1 MDAKPAKAGVGLAAS
16 VLASEDMVDKH
27 IIDIPQSVTDRAIMR
42 RGARH
47 VFNDIDPARTALLVI
62 DLQRAYVADATAV
75 PSARGIVD
83 NVNRLAATLREA
95 GGRVVWI
102 KDTRDED
109 SPTARWP
116 RFVEFC
122 ASEWGEELTRALS
135 PSHPGHELYDGLDV
149 DAADDIVLKT
159 RFSALIQGS
168 SDLHERLTRQGIDTV
183 IVTGTVTNVCCEST
197 ARDAMMLNYKV
208 HFVADAT
215 AARTDDEHNATLA
228 NMLLWFADVRTTNEI
243 LTLIEAAAATQQAEP
258 GMVNAAHRASA

>member
-1 MDAKPAKAGVGLAAS
+1 MDVAAS
-16 VLASEDMVDKH
+16 LFASEGIVDKH
-27 IIDIPQSVTDRAIMR
+27 IIDIPQSVIDRAVMR

-47 VFNDIDPARTALLVI
+47 VFDSIDPARTALLVI

-83 NVNRLAATLREA
+83 NVNQLANALRTA

-102 KDTRDED
+102 KDTRDEQ

-116 RFVEFC
+116 RFSEFC
-122 ASEWGEELTRALS
+122 ASAWGEELTRALS
-135 PSHPGHELYDGLDV
+135 PSHPGHELYDGLAV
-149 DAADDIVLKT
+149 DAADDVVLKT
-159 RFSALIQGS
+159 RFSAFIQGS

-208 HFVADAT
+208 HFVADGT
-215 AARTDDEHNATLA
+215 AARTDAEHNATLA
-228 NMLLWFADVRTTNEI
+228 NMLLWFTDVRTTDEI
-243 LTLIEAAAATQQAEP
+243 VALIETAAGIPQAEP
-258 GMVNAAHRASA
+258 GTANAAHRKSA

>member
-1 MDAKPAKAGVGLAAS
+1 M
-16 VLASEDMVDKH
+16 DKH
-27 IIDIPQSVTDRAIMR
+27 VIDIPQAVIDRAIMR
-42 RGARH
+42 RGSRY
-47 VFNDIDPARTALLVI
+47 VFDCIDLARTALLVI

-83 NVNRLAATLREA
+83 NVNLLATALRKA

-102 KDTRDED
+102 KDTLDEA
-109 SPTARWP
+109 SPEARWP

-122 ASEWGEELTRALS
+122 ASDWGIELTRALS
-135 PSHPGHELYDGLDV
+135 PSHPGHQLYEGLEV
-149 DAADDIVLKT
+149 GPADDIVLKT

-183 IVTGTVTNVCCEST
+183 IITGTVTNVCCEST

-208 HFVADAT
+208 HFVSDGT

-228 NMLLWFADVRTTNEI
+228 NMLLWFADVRTTEEV
-243 LTLIEAAAATQQAEP
+243 LALIEAAATRAES
-258 GMVNAAHRASA
+258 GTVNAAHHTSA

>member
-1 MDAKPAKAGVGLAAS
+1 VRHCRHPAALRF
-16 VLASEDMVDKH
+16 ASEETMDGHV
-27 IIDIPQSVTDRAIMR
+27 IDIPQAVIDRAIMR

-47 VFNDIDPARTALLVI
+47 VFDGIDPARTALLVI

-83 NVNRLAATLREA
+83 NVNRIAQSLRKA

-102 KDTRDED
+102 KDTRDEN
-109 SPTARWP
+109 SSTARWP

-135 PSHPGHELYDGLDV
+135 PDHPGHELFDGLAV

-168 SDLHERLTRQGIDTV
+168 SDLHDRLTRQGIDTV

-208 HFVADAT
+208 HFVADGT
-215 AARTDDEHNATLA
+215 AARTDAEHNATLA
-228 NMLLWFADVRTTNEI
+228 NMLLWFADVRTADEI
-243 LTLIEAAAATQQAEP
+243 VALIDAAAPTK
-258 GMVNAAHRASA
+258 